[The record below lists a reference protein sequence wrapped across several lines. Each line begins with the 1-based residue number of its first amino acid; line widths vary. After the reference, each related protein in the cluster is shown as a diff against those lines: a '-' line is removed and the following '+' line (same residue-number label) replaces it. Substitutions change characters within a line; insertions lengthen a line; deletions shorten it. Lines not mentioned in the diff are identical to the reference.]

1 MDFGVALSD
10 NSGNPFY
17 IKGTMPLTL
26 MGKQTFSIPSGG
38 LGSAVVHENDNV
50 LRLFYYDASGGDGYA
65 FYSRDTQNRG
75 VLTYGGNNR
84 ACVIT
89 LYTFGYQ
96 YQNPPKFGIG
106 IFDNASPRRCIIH
119 NQSKVLSNV
128 QNLGTEGDENAGY
141 KISVNLSGR
150 WAISPVMTG
159 VITGVINQG
168 GQAYPFQSV
177 FYARSLYDGSNSAIA
192 SILDKGVPTGGVS
205 NVTYSN
211 FRNRIFAVDM
221 SRY

>member
-89 LYTFGYQ
+89 LYIFGYQ

-106 IFDNASPRRCIIH
+106 IFDNASPRRCVIH

-141 KISVNLSGR
+141 KISVNLPGR
-150 WAISPVMTG
+150 WAISPIMTG
-159 VITGVINQG
+159 LITGVINQG

-177 FYARSLYDGSNSAIA
+177 FYARSLYDGNSSAIA
-192 SILDKGVPTGGVS
+192 SILDKGVPSGGVS